1 MRRSIMQSALAE
13 LETTYFTLQSQIGP
27 LLAACQTQAQRDT
40 LTTQYVAAR
49 SAYWSCVNKAFHDD
63 DPAVIA
69 LTTQL
74 DAANDQL
81 KKAVQELGN
90 IKTTIDNITQVVT
103 IGASLAAKVIAV

>member
-1 MRRSIMQSALAE
+1 MQSALAE

-27 LLAACQTQAQRDT
+27 LLAACQTQAQRDA

-81 KKAVQELGN
+81 KKAVPQA
-90 IKTTIDNITQVVT
+90 
-103 IGASLAAKVIAV
+103 ASGLILRRCFCDSIHRSCWS